1 MTPMALVTGAN
12 GFAGR
17 HWYRAFFQTVGS
29 SSRGR
34 TNLLDPGQQRQ
45 ACLARALEIRSPA
58 YKGLHRCPEALFWSQ
73 SVVATLY
80 SQFCRTHHQFA
91 TDPLPQF
98 PLPAALIKR
107 LDR

>member
-1 MTPMALVTGAN
+1 MALVTGAN

-58 YKGLHRCPEALFWSQ
+58 YKGLHRCPEALLVSISGRHPVFSNF
-73 SVVATLY
+73 A
-80 SQFCRTHHQFA
+80 RTHHQFA
-91 TDPLPQF
+91 TIRSHSSPSL
-98 PLPAALIKR
+98 R
-107 LDR
+107 L